1 MANLNFKHGASY
13 AALKA
18 LPYAEGTIYVTT
30 DEKAMYVDLGNNRVR
45 LGQTIVFSSWT
56 DFNENTTL
64 PPQSPEAFYYIES
77 ENALLKYTGYTVD
90 ADGNVSGG
98 TWKQINGT
106 LDLTNAIN
114 DLKSRVSTLETNV
127 TSHTNS
133 IKTINDNI
141 TAINAEIGDPATAD
155 TVATGIYALIDAE
168 EARAKAAEEAN
179 ADAIADEIARAKA
192 AEQQNATNITG
203 LSSKV
208 TALENKDT
216 ELSKAIADEKT
227 RAEAAEKANADAI
240 AAEKTRAEAAE
251 KANADDIDVIESTI
265 TGIQGSINTI
275 NEEIDDLQAEDTT
288 IKQSISDLSDTV
300 AQNKSDLQ
308 QAIVDEADRAKG
320 VEEGLDERIGAIE
333 TASITYATKKYVDDA
348 VAAEKSRAE
357 GIEAD
362 LDSRLDDAESNIS
375 SQGDRITTLE
385 TDLNTAEDEIAAI
398 KGNITSIQGTLANKA
413 DKSYVDDEI
422 AKVNAEIGDPADA
435 TTGTAATG
443 LYALIETLSG
453 GATGLESR
461 VTQAEKDIDALEA
474 ADKSIN
480 TELTSIKSNYVKTSD
495 YNTKVTELE
504 GDIST
509 NASDIDAL
517 ETRAGNIESA
527 ATALADRVTA
537 VENKNTTQD
546 TLITQQGGK
555 ITALEEGLANLEEY
569 VGTIP
574 ESSSATNVIDYI
586 NSQFA
591 AADAMTYHGG
601 VANVSELLTK
611 TDVEAGDTYVIT
623 VNHTADNVSY
633 YAGDMMVAAK
643 DGASVIG
650 DWTHVTTGY
659 QASQENK
666 LVVKGNGVE
675 LQSYAG
681 TSLGSLAIS
690 SDNLTVSTTNQANPS
705 GGYITNVKVN
715 LDWGTF

>member
-1 MANLNFKHGASY
+1 MANLNFKYGASY

-251 KANADDIDVIESTI
+251 KANADDIDVI
-265 TGIQGSINTI
+265 
-275 NEEIDDLQAEDTT
+275 
-288 IKQSISDLSDTV
+288 
-300 AQNKSDLQ
+300 
-308 QAIVDEADRAKG
+308 
-320 VEEGLDERIGAIE
+320 
-333 TASITYATKKYVDDA
+333 
-348 VAAEKSRAE
+348 
-357 GIEAD
+357 
-362 LDSRLDDAESNIS
+362 
-375 SQGDRITTLE
+375 
-385 TDLNTAEDEIAAI
+385 
-398 KGNITSIQGTLANKA
+398 
-413 DKSYVDDEI
+413 
-422 AKVNAEIGDPADA
+422 
-435 TTGTAATG
+435 
-443 LYALIETLSG
+443 
-453 GATGLESR
+453 
-461 VTQAEKDIDALEA
+461 
-474 ADKSIN
+474 
-480 TELTSIKSNYVKTSD
+480 
-495 YNTKVTELE
+495 
-504 GDIST
+504 
-509 NASDIDAL
+509 
-517 ETRAGNIESA
+517 
-527 ATALADRVTA
+527 
-537 VENKNTTQD
+537 
-546 TLITQQGGK
+546 
-555 ITALEEGLANLEEY
+555 
-569 VGTIP
+569 
-574 ESSSATNVIDYI
+574 
-586 NSQFA
+586 
-591 AADAMTYHGG
+591 
-601 VANVSELLTK
+601 
-611 TDVEAGDTYVIT
+611 
-623 VNHTADNVSY
+623 
-633 YAGDMMVAAK
+633 
-643 DGASVIG
+643 
-650 DWTHVTTGY
+650 
-659 QASQENK
+659 
-666 LVVKGNGVE
+666 
-675 LQSYAG
+675 
-681 TSLGSLAIS
+681 
-690 SDNLTVSTTNQANPS
+690 
-705 GGYITNVKVN
+705 
-715 LDWGTF
+715 